1 VGEESESSTLL
12 KLVSV
17 PGLVALIVLSVALTV
32 LARLFGTENVLREVL
47 TELVA
52 SIGSTILVLATFGL
66 LFRTGLE
73 RLLRA
78 APGGEALAQSAELL
92 KDIVQDLNGQDLQTR
107 ESGYDAKLDVIE
119 KDLRFLADSELP
131 ALRNEVAELRKLLAD
146 PEHERDNEGG
156 VRGP

>member
-1 VGEESESSTLL
+1 MGEESESSTLL

-73 RLLRA
+73 RLLRG
-78 APGGEALAQSAELL
+78 APGGETLAQSAELI
-92 KDIVQDLNGQDLQTR
+92 KDIVQDLQTR